1 MALPGDPSNGTLS
14 NGALPAED
22 AAGEVVAAI
31 AQAQTIS
38 AGEHPDRSCDYR
50 YLTKS

>member
-1 MALPGDPSNGTLS
+1 MS

-38 AGEHPDRSCDYR
+38 AGTQSLCFHAIELPLNFMIR
-50 YLTKS
+50 

>member
-1 MALPGDPSNGTLS
+1 MATPRDPSNGTLS
-14 NGALPAED
+14 NGALTAED

-38 AGEHPDRSCDYR
+38 AGEQPDRPCS
-50 YLTKS
+50 YLSSA